1 MNLPSTRTIY
11 NLLRFVVNSERGLVV
26 QGKYKALWLNDE
38 NFLEVIDQTKLPF
51 SYETKILKTTDEVV
65 LAIKDMTVR
74 GAGVIGSV
82 AAFGV
87 YTACME
93 VESYEQL
100 KEKAELIRES
110 RPTAVNL
117 MWAVDKMMELLKS
130 SQNLV
135 EDAKKYAIELNDE
148 EAKESR
154 NIAKHGCDII
164 EDILKKK
171 NKTTINILTHCNAG
185 WLAVIDEGTAL
196 APIYEAKKRG
206 IDVHVWV
213 DETRPRNQGA
223 SLTAWEL
230 TQSGINH
237 TIIAD
242 NTGGHLMQHS
252 MVDMVITGA
261 DRVSANGDVANK
273 IGTYL
278 KALAA
283 HDNNV
288 PFYVAIPV
296 STFDF
301 EIKDGVKEIPIELR
315 SADEVKYMRG
325 VDSEGIVREVLI
337 TPKDSPA
344 INYGFDVTPARL
356 ITGLITD
363 KGVCKADLQ
372 EIEKKFRG

>member
-1 MNLPSTRTIY
+1 M
-11 NLLRFVVNSERGLVV
+11 
-26 QGKYKALWLNDE
+26 QGKYKALWLNEDDL
-38 NFLEVIDQTKLPF
+38 LEVIDQTKLPF
-51 SYETKILKTTDEVV
+51 SYETKVLQTTDEVV
-65 LAIKDMTVR
+65 TAIKDMTVR

-82 AAFGV
+82 AAFGI
-87 YTACME
+87 YIACRE
-93 VESYEQL
+93 VENYEEL
-100 KEKAELIRES
+100 KEKAISIRES

-117 MWAVDKMMELLKS
+117 MWAVDKMMEFLENS
-130 SQNLV
+130 MDLV
-135 EDAKKYAIELNDE
+135 KDSLAYAITLNDD
-148 EAKESR
+148 EAAESDK
-154 NIAKHGCDII
+154 IAHYGADII
-164 EDILKKK
+164 EDILKEKK
-171 NKTTINILTHCNAG
+171 KKRINILTHCNAG

-196 APIYEAKKRG
+196 APIYEAYRRG

-230 TQSGINH
+230 TKSGIKH

-242 NTGGHLMQHS
+242 NTGGHLMQIGE
-252 MVDMVITGA
+252 VDMVITGA

-283 HDNNV
+283 NDNNV
-288 PFYVAIPV
+288 PFYVAIPA

-301 EIKDGVKEIPIELR
+301 AIKDGMKDIPIELR
-315 SADEVKYMRG
+315 SEDEVKYMRG
-325 VDSEGIVREVLI
+325 TDEDGVVREVLI

-356 ITGLITD
+356 ITGLITN
-363 KGVCKADLQ
+363 KGICEADF
-372 EIEKKFRG
+372 EKIEEKFRG

>member
-1 MNLPSTRTIY
+1 M
-11 NLLRFVVNSERGLVV
+11 
-26 QGKYKALWLNDE
+26 QGKYRAIWLNNE
-38 NFLEVIDQTKLPF
+38 NFLEVIDQRKLPF
-51 SYETKILKTTDEVV
+51 EYETKVLKTTDEVV
-65 LAIKDMTVR
+65 EAIKDMTVR

-82 AAFGV
+82 AAFGI

-93 VESYEQL
+93 VENLGYDEL
-100 KEKAELIRES
+100 KEKAKLIRDS

-117 MWAVDKMMELLKS
+117 MWAVDKMMELLKNS
-130 SQNLV
+130 TNLV
-135 EDAKKYAIELNDE
+135 TDAKKYAIELNDK
-148 EAKESR
+148 EAIESQ
-154 NIAKHGCDII
+154 NIAKYGADII
-164 EDILKKK
+164 EEILKKK
-171 NKTTINILTHCNAG
+171 NKTRINILTHCNAG

-196 APIYEAKKRG
+196 APIYEAQKRG

-230 TQSGINH
+230 TQSKVNH

-242 NTGGHLMQHS
+242 NTGGHLMQIGD
-252 MVDMVITGA
+252 VDMVITGA

-283 HDNNV
+283 YDNGV
-288 PFYVAIPV
+288 PFYVAIPA

-301 EIKDGVKEIPIELR
+301 DIKDGMKEIPIELR
-315 SADEVKYMRG
+315 SEDEVKYMRG
-325 VDSEGIVREVLI
+325 VDASGEVREVLI

-356 ITGLITD
+356 ITGLITN
-363 KGVCKADLQ
+363 KGVCEADFS
-372 EIEKKFRG
+372 EIKKKFL

>member
-1 MNLPSTRTIY
+1 MH
-11 NLLRFVVNSERGLVV
+11 
-26 QGKYKALWLNDE
+26 GKYKALWLSDDMFDE
-38 NFLEVIDQTKLPF
+38 CLEVIDQRQLPF
-51 SYETKILKTTDEVV
+51 VYDTKYLTDTEEVV
-65 LAIKDMTVR
+65 AAIKNMTVR

-82 AAFGV
+82 AAFGI
-87 YTACME
+87 YIAAIE
-93 VESYEQL
+93 VEGDYEEL

-117 MWAVDKMMELLKS
+117 MWAVDKMMELLKDS
-130 SQNLV
+130 DDII
-135 EDAKKYAIELNDE
+135 EDARAFAIELNDK
-148 EAKESR
+148 EALESQK
-154 NIAKHGCDII
+154 IAEYGCDII

-171 NKTTINILTHCNAG
+171 NKTKINVLTHCNAG

-196 APIYEAKKRG
+196 APVYEAKRRG
-206 IDVHVWV
+206 IDIHVWV

-230 TQSGINH
+230 AKSDIEH

-242 NTGGHLMQHS
+242 NTGGHLMQNG
-252 MVDMVITGA
+252 MVDMVIVGA
-261 DRVSANGDVANK
+261 DRVSANGDAANK

-283 HDNNV
+283 YDNDI
-288 PFYVAIPV
+288 PFYVAIPE

-301 EIKDGVKEIPIELR
+301 SIKDGSEIPIELR
-315 SADEVKYMRG
+315 SENEVKYIRG
-325 VDSEGIVREVLI
+325 VDGDGEIREVLI

-356 ITGLITD
+356 ITGIITN
-363 KGVCKADLQ
+363 KGVCRADFD
-372 EIEKKFRG
+372 EIKNKFRG

>member
-1 MNLPSTRTIY
+1 M
-11 NLLRFVVNSERGLVV
+11 
-26 QGKYKALWLNDE
+26 QGRYKALWLNK
-38 NFLEVIDQTKLPF
+38 NGFLEVIDQTKLPF
-51 SYETKILKTTDEVV
+51 SYETKILKTTDEIIV
-65 LAIKDMTVR
+65 AIKDMTVR

-82 AAFGV
+82 AAFGI
-87 YTACME
+87 YTACRE
-93 VESYEQL
+93 VESYEKL
-100 KEKAELIRES
+100 KEKAKQIRES

-117 MWAVDKMMELLKS
+117 MWAVDKMMQRL
-130 SQNLV
+130 QNSNNLQD
-135 EDAKKYAIELNDE
+135 DAKKFAIELNDD
-148 EAKESR
+148 EALQSQK
-154 NIAKHGCDII
+154 IAKYGADII
-164 EDILKKK
+164 EDILKKNYK
-171 NKTTINILTHCNAG
+171 KTINILTHCNAG

-196 APIYEAKKRG
+196 APIYEAQRRG

-242 NTGGHLMQHS
+242 NTGGHLMQIGD
-252 MVDMVITGA
+252 VDMVITGA

-283 HDNNV
+283 YDNDV
-288 PFYVAIPV
+288 PFYVAIPA

-301 EIKDGVKEIPIELR
+301 EIKDGVKDIPIELR
-315 SADEVKYMRG
+315 SEDEVKYMRG
-325 VDSEGIVREVLI
+325 VDNEGIVREVLI

-356 ITGLITD
+356 ITGLITN
-363 KGVCKADLQ
+363 KGVCEANFDK
-372 EIEKKFRG
+372 IKEKFNT

>member
-1 MNLPSTRTIY
+1 M
-11 NLLRFVVNSERGLVV
+11 
-26 QGKYKALWLNDE
+26 QGKYRALRLNE
-38 NFLEVIDQTKLPF
+38 NGFLEVIDQTKLPF
-51 SYETKILKTTDEVV
+51 VTESKVLKTTNEVV
-65 LAIKDMTVR
+65 EAIKDMTVR

-82 AAFGV
+82 AAFGI

-93 VESYEQL
+93 VNSYDEL
-100 KEKAELIRES
+100 KEKALLIRES

-117 MWAVDKMMELLKS
+117 MWAVDKMMELLKDS
-130 SQNLV
+130 TDLV
-135 EDAKKYAIELNDE
+135 ADAKKYAIELNDE
-148 EAKESR
+148 EASESQ
-154 NIAKHGCDII
+154 NIAKYGADII
-164 EDILKKK
+164 EEILKKK
-171 NKTTINILTHCNAG
+171 NKTSINILTHCNAG

-196 APIYEAKKRG
+196 APIYEAAKRG

-230 TQSGINH
+230 TQSKIKH

-242 NTGGHLMQHS
+242 NTGGHLMQHG

-283 HDNNV
+283 FDNDV
-288 PFYVAIPV
+288 PFYVAIPA

-301 EIKDGVKEIPIELR
+301 EIRDGVKEIPIELR
-315 SADEVKYMRG
+315 SEDEVKYMRG
-325 VDSEGIVREVLI
+325 VDSNGEVREVLI

-356 ITGLITD
+356 ISGLITD
-363 KGVCKADLQ
+363 KGVCKANYE
-372 EIEKKFRG
+372 EIKKRFN

>member
-1 MNLPSTRTIY
+1 M
-11 NLLRFVVNSERGLVV
+11 
-26 QGKYKALWLNDE
+26 QGKYKALWINDE
-38 NFLEVIDQTKLPF
+38 DELEVIDSRKLPF
-51 SYETKILKTTDEVV
+51 AYETKVLKTTDEVV
-65 LAIKDMTVR
+65 TAIKDMTVR

-82 AAFGV
+82 AAFGIFV
-87 YTACME
+87 ACGE
-93 VESYEQL
+93 VKSYEELEQ
-100 KEKAELIRES
+100 KAKLIRES

-117 MWAVDKMMELLKS
+117 MWAVDKMMEHLKNS
-130 SQNLV
+130 TNLID
-135 EDAKKYAIELNDE
+135 DALKFAIELNDA
-148 EAKESR
+148 EAIQSQK
-154 NIAKHGCDII
+154 IASFGADII
-164 EDILKKK
+164 EDILKQKDKK
-171 NKTTINILTHCNAG
+171 TINILTHCNAG

-206 IDVHVWV
+206 IDIHVWV

-230 TQSGINH
+230 EQSGINH

-242 NTGGHLMQHS
+242 NTGGHLMQHD

-261 DRVSANGDVANK
+261 DRVSASGDVANK

-278 KALAA
+278 KALGAY
-283 HDNNV
+283 DNNI
-288 PFYVAIPV
+288 PFYVAIPA

-301 EIKDGVKEIPIELR
+301 EINDGIKEIPIELR
-315 SADEVKYMRG
+315 SEDEVKYMRG

-356 ITGLITD
+356 VTGLITN
-363 KGVCKADLQ
+363 KGVCEADFDK
-372 EIEKKFRG
+372 IAEKFNS

>member
-1 MNLPSTRTIY
+1 M
-11 NLLRFVVNSERGLVV
+11 
-26 QGKYKALWLNDE
+26 QGKYRALWLNDE
-38 NFLEVIDQTKLPF
+38 NFLEVIDQRELPF
-51 SYETKILKTTDEVV
+51 EYKTKVLKTTDEVV
-65 LAIKDMTVR
+65 EAIKNMTVR

-82 AAFGV
+82 AAFGI
-87 YTACME
+87 YIACME
-93 VESYEQL
+93 VKNYEAL
-100 KEKAELIRES
+100 KEKALLIRES

-117 MWAVDKMMELLKS
+117 MWAVDKMMEFLKNSTSLLS
-130 SQNLV
+130 
-135 EDAKKYAIELNDE
+135 EAKKYAIELNDAE
-148 EAKESR
+148 VKESQK
-154 NIAKHGCDII
+154 IASYGADII
-164 EDILKKK
+164 EDILKQKA
-171 NKTTINILTHCNAG
+171 KTKINILTHCNAG

-196 APIYEAKKRG
+196 APIYEAQKRG

-230 TQSGINH
+230 TQSNVSH

-242 NTGGHLMQHS
+242 NTGGHLMQS
-252 MVDMVITGA
+252 GEVDMVIVGA

-283 HDNNV
+283 KDNDV
-288 PFYVAIPV
+288 PFYVAIPA

-301 EIKDGVKEIPIELR
+301 DIRDGVKDIPIELR
-315 SADEVKYMRG
+315 SEDEVKYIRG
-325 VDSEGIVREVLI
+325 VDSDGVVREVLI

-356 ITGLITD
+356 VTGLITN
-363 KGVCKADLQ
+363 KGVCEADFDKIQ
-372 EIEKKFRG
+372 EKFK

>member
-1 MNLPSTRTIY
+1 M
-11 NLLRFVVNSERGLVV
+11 
-26 QGKYKALWLNDE
+26 QGKYKALWLNEDK
-38 NFLEVIDQTKLPF
+38 FLEVIDQTKLPF
-51 SYETKILKTTDEVV
+51 QYEIKVLKTTHDVV
-65 LAIKDMTVR
+65 VAIKDMTVR

-82 AAFGV
+82 AAFGI
-87 YTACME
+87 YIATLE
-93 VESYEQL
+93 VKSYEEL
-100 KEKAELIRES
+100 KQKAKLIRES

-117 MWAVDKMMELLKS
+117 MWAVDKMMDDLKDS
-130 SQNLV
+130 DDLIKDSL
-135 EDAKKYAIELNDE
+135 ALAIKLNDD
-148 EAKESR
+148 ESLESEK
-154 NIAKHGCDII
+154 IASYGCDII
-164 EDILKKK
+164 ENILKET
-171 NKTTINILTHCNAG
+171 NKTKINILTHCNAG
-185 WLAVIDEGTAL
+185 WLAVIDKGTAL

-242 NTGGHLMQHS
+242 NTGGHLMQAGL
-252 MVDMVITGA
+252 VDMVITGA
-261 DRVSANGDVANK
+261 DRVSASGDVANK

-283 HDNNV
+283 NDNNI
-288 PFYVAIPV
+288 PFYVAIPT

-301 EIKDGVKEIPIELR
+301 EIIDGVKEIPIELR
-315 SADEVKYMRG
+315 SEDEVKYIK
-325 VDSEGIVREVLI
+325 GIDENGEIKKLLI

-356 ITGLITD
+356 ITGLITNR
-363 KGVCKADLQ
+363 GVCKANFDD
-372 EIEKKFRG
+372 IKFKFNI